1 MTSHSFLSQSA
12 FAGRTVVLIGGASG
26 IGLATARLISA
37 AGGAVVLGGRTAAT
51 LSAAAAELGAGA
63 RARVVDT
70 SDQSSLDEFFG
81 ALDVVHG
88 VFTTAATY
96 VTGSLSELSV
106 EEAATPFDSKFWGQY
121 RVVKTALPRLASDAA
136 VVLMSGAAS
145 IRPAGSA
152 PAYVAA
158 NAAIEG
164 LARGLAFELAP
175 VRVNAIAPGT
185 VDGNLWNQRDPEV
198 RRAALEFFG
207 AQSVVG
213 RPVTEDEVAQA
224 AAYLLLNTGTTGST
238 LFPDGGYS
246 FR

>member
-51 LSAAAAELGAGA
+51 LSAAAAELGTGA

-70 SDQSSLDEFFG
+70 SDQASLDEFFG

-185 VDGNLWNQRDPEV
+185 VDGNLWNQRDPDV